1 MNLKI
6 GKHLRWEWRTEKV
19 EQVVIL
25 EESRYWLILDI
36 LSLYENVKGGSSSS
50 FLSQTIQSSSH

>member
-19 EQVVIL
+19 EQVLLFWRKV
-25 EESRYWLILDI
+25 DI
-36 LSLYENVKGGSSSS
+36 D
-50 FLSQTIQSSSH
+50 